1 MTTNKQDRSLTTGM
15 EEEWLQASEARYDS
29 MRNLLQSVKH
39 DIDALTSKIDMTQTS
54 PTSERAARFGDEPKR
69 SAMFLNMQNERKDN
83 GQVMLHPFCT
93 DSGAQLYPTHS
104 DAEKALKDLAEGDE
118 YMEIKIRE
126 AKQHFPLYGSED
138 QLLDCTV
145 ALSHRKPDHEEGK
158 TWRSPSDFNLHDPF
172 DEDIIHQEFRKEL
185 RPCLVETHRHQAI
198 KETDLD
204 DLKSDSY
211 THEVDSDRSI
221 SPAVSP
227 TFEICANENVQLSN
241 MLITKDETGHFQF
254 NSNDVN
260 GKTNHVEYQVCD
272 NEHALTTIDE
282 ASEEIEDDWS
292 SSDLDASVGNNE
304 HAKSNHV
311 PQTLSATLPNQS
323 IKVEFKTLSD
333 STLIPLTVHT
343 GEDDATQADSRKLKS
358 CSLKNTVGI
367 ESGYPVASTNASTGQ
382 KVWLRPKRTETEF
395 GSPIKQRPISAG
407 SLRAHLRNSDSSMPG
422 SIHSIS
428 STFSQESVISEAD
441 SYVTVN
447 SRFGTTG
454 SDEVYITACSDSEVQ
469 LQSPVQLPCRQD
481 EEDCSTLSRRR
492 TKLPRNQRHRTKDL
506 VPIGDSSSDEE
517 FDETLIRSEAIVV
530 TPKFSRLPSK
540 ITSPNESISVIRY
553 GTYPQGEQPQ
563 TSQSDS
569 HQSRAAESPTT
580 GTYLT
585 HKRTVLQRPN
595 RSPPTLEH
603 RAETETAGRSDSDV
617 CSSPD
622 SSSSADEADYDASR
636 STVWN
641 TCDFN
646 SGESMLLPK
655 LFCKPSLKSDISTEA
670 WRKCLDSIEE
680 TSVSSQIYG
689 ERRELNENTNQQA
702 ISTTGPVTATHIT
715 DSTDKSSTVIMPKYF
730 LNSQEQQKLNVSA
743 VTAKAAQPQCET
755 EEGRASTCDGKTGL
769 VEQNQPISSEIES
782 GADVN
787 ACALIGPPK
796 DNINHPKFAIAIER
810 VTSGCTADGQ
820 KNIFTL
826 NEQGADSAN
835 AHIAPTST
843 VEEQPT
849 TKPTDTEKEMPGA
862 RATYYRDTN
871 SVNAQKHNTT
881 HIYNDGNQE
890 MTKQAVLSEPRRG
903 SSMRTNNCLSSDGN
917 KRTPLSLAVVVASAE
932 ATAARPLTYSPLPSM
947 DMDVPLMLRTAE
959 FKDVHFDGHPTSSE
973 STHPYFST
981 TCERP
986 LHSAGSMENNSLNSC
1001 QTERVLRNT
1010 NTVDSLHVDSVLTPV
1025 TFSHSL
1031 THNTDA
1037 QSRSSLQFASRE
1049 FATPSIPSHSRT
1061 HLTTTE
1067 VRELPHQ
1074 KVMTAVT
1081 NDVRIYL
1088 DNEPLKSPSLS
1099 AASQLHRQM
1108 QSPLHSSSNEDPKH
1122 PVFSTQ
1128 KPNVQTGHSSTQ
1140 WNNDIQAATQRTS
1153 RILHG
1158 QGDYL
1163 DDAVKLVMAPQV
1175 PVPQRVEHTYVDS
1188 QTADQPITTK
1198 SNYGKQSDRLEHE
1211 PHNLKEGF
1219 SRRMNFG
1226 KSDISQEV
1234 TKFDT
1239 KLHIEPTI
1247 QVVKQPQSVLI
1258 NNVYSP
1264 TDTYPQLEQ
1273 VKPTYVSHVSGLLQ
1287 AEPVSFL
1294 QSSNEQRT
1302 CSPSPPRIHKF
1313 RSTGPRSSPP
1323 MIRPKWHLKPIPT
1336 DNEIR
1341 ERLRSRSRQRLEER
1355 QSRPFRPDSIT
1366 SHRPR
1371 SSRSDS
1377 RYRCTDLDSV
1387 IAESRTDTLDVVH
1400 SSVPESGVLSEAR
1413 PSASLF
1419 DLDDRSKLG
1428 IPQTP
1433 RTVGATNFTG
1443 IQTMGTRGVF
1453 GEAKSYTS
1461 LLETD
1466 IDTGE
1471 NFERP
1476 IVLETDVDNLQTR
1489 MNSQTFHELQNQKTR
1504 SLFNLTYANTPGT
1517 HRRLTTSNV
1526 IARKVSPSPTGI
1538 EASEN
1543 WHRTKSLQ
1551 GLPNSDQESSA
1562 TTVAHDFRTYSH
1574 TTKIGG
1580 IGAKGL
1586 LDRLR
1591 DRAKSTHELRIAQ
1604 SLTKLRVPEWLDKA
1618 ECLTHSVIEGVHPLD
1633 DDLCDLSN
1641 RPYGSGKNTLSK
1653 QFGTDRSRSL
1663 VSSVRSLSSVRK
1675 AGEAISPKWI
1685 QKTGTIIETV
1695 AEPMRPR
1702 VSGSHQPRFVRP
1714 SQEMRDRGSSASR
1727 LQPINSKLYSS
1738 MRSLAYGRGNPENPP
1753 QSHLGLPPQVA
1764 PRAGRPKG
1772 QSTEMK
1778 LSPQDFIPKY
1788 EQIWGRDLQRLRQP
1802 KVGSRPTEPHQ
1813 PNVTEN
1819 AGFLADLP
1827 DADNDYFPVN
1837 PSEPQQQKQMLKPNQ
1852 TFRTSDRSF
1861 EDIKPADYDSGTE
1874 HSGEHIEMH
1883 STKPYQEKEQ
1893 LSLNPKVQ
1901 NGEVIGDTQ
1910 YSHTS
1915 QQTKNVQQNTRH
1927 ARQKYSH
1934 FDSTDMDSQISPQ
1947 TEQEFEPTK
1956 SEWRVIDAEG
1966 ETESEATDGL
1976 DQISDLTC
1984 LTSLIDTC
1992 AARHRALL
2000 ANRPSAL
2007 EHLLTSLGWWPSVP
2021 KVEHQHLPPTA
2032 AEAISIAAHEFDVDE
2047 DSHRTEFI
2055 QLLAGPESRRPIN
2068 LGEFALNQLSGSVR
2082 RKPEDG
2088 LLYISCGRSECTK
2101 LPVQVGQALDWRA
2114 CANCYTLYCSTT
2126 CRSIDRQAFHDH
2138 PTVCSFARAKRVCNR
2153 LLRNLAPGQVT
2164 GLTALAKTGMARLGR
2179 GGILLPFALVR
2190 HAELFLQRA
2199 RAQPFLQE
2207 EHADSSAEQARACW
2221 DDHHQPS
2228 PGGVMS
2234 PPLYL
2239 TLNELEQL
2247 DSTVANPCRTYVPST
2262 SMVIIVVVCAYELI
2276 ARADGRPVHL
2286 FKQSLILPFPAHNT
2300 GGGGANNVRKSS
2312 LTERRGLLNKPPVLP
2327 QTNGVLSKPDRQ
2339 ASAAREAYMIRLQR
2353 ILRERGVSLRH
2364 HHPDIYTHIANFVET
2379 GVPFHPIRIVFHD
2392 FVLREEVLC
2401 TIQPM
2406 SDPQIVPTRQL
2417 QSQGATNA
2425 DTYEAIVE
2433 QEADRANK
2441 TRQIPNSPSDA
2452 DSARSVNQQL
2462 PETDF

>member
-1 MTTNKQDRSLTTGM
+1 M

-39 DIDALTSKIDMTQTS
+39 DIDALTSKIDMTHAS
-54 PTSERAARFGDEPKR
+54 PTLERATRFGDEPK
-69 SAMFLNMQNERKDN
+69 SGSPFLNMQNERKDN
-83 GQVMLHPFCT
+83 GQVMLQPFCA
-93 DSGAQLYPTHS
+93 DSGALLYPTNS

-138 QLLDCTV
+138 QLIDCTV
-145 ALSHRKPDHEEGK
+145 AMSHQKPDHEEGK

-172 DEDIIHQEFRKEL
+172 DEDIIRHEFRKEL

-254 NSNDVN
+254 NANDVN
-260 GKTNHVEYQVCD
+260 GKTNHMEYQVCD

-304 HAKSNHV
+304 HAKSNRLTVSAGHV
-311 PQTLSATLPNQS
+311 PQSLSATLPNQS

-333 STLIPLTVHT
+333 STLIPLTVQT
-343 GEDDATQADSRKLKS
+343 GEDDDTQTDSRKLKS
-358 CSLKNTVGI
+358 CSLKNTVGT
-367 ESGYPVASTNASTGQ
+367 ESGYSVTSTNASTGQ
-382 KVWLRPKRTETEF
+382 KIWLRPKRTETEF

-469 LQSPVQLPCRQD
+469 LQSPVQPPCRQD

-517 FDETLIRSEAIVV
+517 LDETLIRSEAIVV

-540 ITSPNESISVIRY
+540 IASPDESISVIRY
-553 GTYPQGEQPQ
+553 GTYPQGGQLQ

-569 HQSRAAESPTT
+569 HQLSAAEPPAT
-580 GTYLT
+580 GAYLT

-595 RSPPTLEH
+595 RSPPTLE
-603 RAETETAGRSDSDV
+603 RRTETEAAGRSDSDV
-617 CSSPD
+617 YSSSPD

-641 TCDFN
+641 VYGFN
-646 SGESMLLPK
+646 SGESTLLPK
-655 LFCKPSLKSDISTEA
+655 LFCKPSLQSDVSADA

-680 TSVSSQIYG
+680 TSISSQIYG
-689 ERRELNENTNQQA
+689 ERGELNENTNQQA
-702 ISTTGPVTATHIT
+702 TSTSVPVTATQIT
-715 DSTDKSSTVIMPKYF
+715 DSTDKSST
-730 LNSQEQQKLNVSA
+730 NLNVSA
-743 VTAKAAQPQCET
+743 ITTKAAQPKFET

-769 VEQNQPISSEIES
+769 VEQNRPISLEIES

-787 ACALIGPPK
+787 ACALIGPLK
-796 DNINHPKFAIAIER
+796 DTINHPKVATAIQR
-810 VTSGCTADGQ
+810 VTSGSNADGQ
-820 KNIFTL
+820 KNIFAL
-826 NEQGADSAN
+826 NDQGADSAN

-849 TKPTDTEKEMPGA
+849 TKPTDTEKEEMPGA
-862 RATYYRDTN
+862 RATYCRDTN
-871 SVNAQKHNTT
+871 SVNAQKHIT
-881 HIYNDGNQE
+881 HMCNDGSQE
-890 MTKQAVLSEPRRG
+890 MTKEAALTESRRA
-903 SSMRTNNCLSSDGN
+903 SSMRTNTCLSSDGT

-947 DMDVPLMLRTAE
+947 DMDVPLMLRTTE
-959 FKDVHFDGHPTSSE
+959 FKDVHFEDHPTFCE
-973 STHPYFST
+973 DTHPYFST
-981 TCERP
+981 KCERP
-986 LHSAGSMENNSLNSC
+986 LQTADPNENISLNSC

-1010 NTVDSLHVDSVLTPV
+1010 NTVDNLHVDSVLTPV
-1025 TFSHSL
+1025 TSPHSV
-1031 THNTDA
+1031 THDIDA
-1037 QSRSSLQFASRE
+1037 QSRSSLRFASRE

-1061 HLTTTE
+1061 HLTTTD
-1067 VRELPHQ
+1067 VREIPHQ
-1074 KVMTAVT
+1074 KVTTAVA

-1088 DNEPLKSPSLS
+1088 DNEPLKSPSWS
-1099 AASQLHRQM
+1099 AASQLHRQT
-1108 QSPLHSSSNEDPKH
+1108 QSPPRSSNNEDPKH
-1122 PVFSTQ
+1122 LVFSTQ
-1128 KPNVQTGHSSTQ
+1128 KPNVQTDHSSTQ
-1140 WNNDIQAATQRTS
+1140 WKNDIQAATQRTS

-1163 DDAVKLVMAPQV
+1163 DDAVKLVMAPQL
-1175 PVPQRVEHTYVDS
+1175 PVPQRAEHTYVEN
-1188 QTADQPITTK
+1188 QIADQPIPTK
-1198 SNYGKQSDRLEHE
+1198 SVYSKQKDRSGYE
-1211 PHNLKEGF
+1211 PHNMKEGF

-1226 KSDISQEV
+1226 KPDISQEI
-1234 TKFDT
+1234 TNIDT
-1239 KLHIEPTI
+1239 KLHTDPTI
-1247 QVVKQPQSVLI
+1247 HVVKQPQSVLV

-1264 TDTYPQLEQ
+1264 TDTYPQHEQ
-1273 VKPTYVSHVSGLLQ
+1273 VKPTYVSHVSGLLR

-1294 QSSNEQRT
+1294 QSSGEQRT
-1302 CSPSPPRIHKF
+1302 CSPSPPRFHKF
-1313 RSTGPRSSPP
+1313 RPTGPRSSPP

-1355 QSRPFRPDSIT
+1355 QSRPFRPESST
-1366 SHRPR
+1366 THRPR

-1387 IAESRTDTLDVVH
+1387 IAESRADTLDVVH
-1400 SSVPESGVLSEAR
+1400 SSVPESGVLSDAR

-1428 IPQTP
+1428 IPQAP
-1433 RTVGATNFTG
+1433 RTVGSTNFAGT
-1443 IQTMGTRGVF
+1443 QTMGTRGVF

-1517 HRRLTTSNV
+1517 HRRLTTNNV
-1526 IARKVSPSPTGI
+1526 IARKVSPSPTEI

-1551 GLPNSDQESSA
+1551 GLPNSDQESSVTA
-1562 TTVAHDFRTYSH
+1562 VAHDFRTYSH

-1586 LDRLR
+1586 IDRLR

-1633 DDLCDLSN
+1633 DDLCDLSS
-1641 RPYGSGKNTLSK
+1641 RPYGSGKTTVHK
-1653 QFGTDRSRSL
+1653 KFGTDRSRSL
-1663 VSSVRSLSSVRK
+1663 VSSVRSLSGVRR

-1685 QKTGTIIETV
+1685 QKTGTTIETV

-1714 SQEMRDRGSSASR
+1714 SQEMRDRGSSVSR
-1727 LQPINSKLYSS
+1727 LQPITSKLYSS
-1738 MRSLAYGRGNPENPP
+1738 MRSLAYGRGNPETHA

-1764 PRAGRPKG
+1764 PRAGRPTG
-1772 QSTEMK
+1772 QGTEMK
-1778 LSPQDFIPKY
+1778 LNPQDFIPKY

-1802 KVGSRPTEPHQ
+1802 KVGSQPTERHQ
-1813 PNVTEN
+1813 SNVTETE
-1819 AGFLADLP
+1819 GFLTHLP
-1827 DADNDYFPVN
+1827 DVDTDYFPVN
-1837 PSEPQQQKQMLKPNQ
+1837 PSESQQQKQMSKSNQ
-1852 TFRTSDRSF
+1852 TFGTSERSF

-1883 STKPYQEKEQ
+1883 HTKLYQEEEQ
-1893 LSLNPKVQ
+1893 SSRNPKVLNGDVIDNAQ
-1901 NGEVIGDTQ
+1901 N
-1910 YSHTS
+1910 SHAS
-1915 QQTKNVQQNTRH
+1915 QQTKNLQQNSRH
-1927 ARQKYSH
+1927 AHQKYSH
-1934 FDSTDMDSQISPQ
+1934 FDATDVHSQISPQ
-1947 TEQEFEPTK
+1947 TEQELEPQK

-2007 EHLLTSLGWWPSVP
+2007 EHLLISLGWWPSVP
-2021 KVEHQHLPPTA
+2021 KAEHQHLPPTA

-2101 LPVQVGQALDWRA
+2101 LPVQVGQALGWRA

-2207 EHADSSAEQARACW
+2207 EHADSSVEQARVCW

-2312 LTERRGLLNKPPVLP
+2312 LTERRGLLSKPPVLP

-2364 HHPDIYTHIANFVET
+2364 HYTHIANFVET

-2417 QSQGATNA
+2417 QSQSATNT

-2433 QEADRANK
+2433 QETDRVNK
-2441 TRQIPNSPSDA
+2441 TRQTTNSPSDA
-2452 DSARSVNQQL
+2452 DIARNVNQQL

>member
-1 MTTNKQDRSLTTGM
+1 
-15 EEEWLQASEARYDS
+15 
-29 MRNLLQSVKH
+29 
-39 DIDALTSKIDMTQTS
+39 
-54 PTSERAARFGDEPKR
+54 
-69 SAMFLNMQNERKDN
+69 
-83 GQVMLHPFCT
+83 
-93 DSGAQLYPTHS
+93 
-104 DAEKALKDLAEGDE
+104 
-118 YMEIKIRE
+118 
-126 AKQHFPLYGSED
+126 
-138 QLLDCTV
+138 
-145 ALSHRKPDHEEGK
+145 
-158 TWRSPSDFNLHDPF
+158 
-172 DEDIIHQEFRKEL
+172 
-185 RPCLVETHRHQAI
+185 
-198 KETDLD
+198 
-204 DLKSDSY
+204 
-211 THEVDSDRSI
+211 
-221 SPAVSP
+221 
-227 TFEICANENVQLSN
+227 
-241 MLITKDETGHFQF
+241 
-254 NSNDVN
+254 
-260 GKTNHVEYQVCD
+260 
-272 NEHALTTIDE
+272 
-282 ASEEIEDDWS
+282 
-292 SSDLDASVGNNE
+292 
-304 HAKSNHV
+304 
-311 PQTLSATLPNQS
+311 
-323 IKVEFKTLSD
+323 
-333 STLIPLTVHT
+333 
-343 GEDDATQADSRKLKS
+343 
-358 CSLKNTVGI
+358 
-367 ESGYPVASTNASTGQ
+367 
-382 KVWLRPKRTETEF
+382 
-395 GSPIKQRPISAG
+395 
-407 SLRAHLRNSDSSMPG
+407 
-422 SIHSIS
+422 
-428 STFSQESVISEAD
+428 
-441 SYVTVN
+441 
-447 SRFGTTG
+447 
-454 SDEVYITACSDSEVQ
+454 
-469 LQSPVQLPCRQD
+469 
-481 EEDCSTLSRRR
+481 
-492 TKLPRNQRHRTKDL
+492 
-506 VPIGDSSSDEE
+506 
-517 FDETLIRSEAIVV
+517 
-530 TPKFSRLPSK
+530 
-540 ITSPNESISVIRY
+540 
-553 GTYPQGEQPQ
+553 
-563 TSQSDS
+563 
-569 HQSRAAESPTT
+569 
-580 GTYLT
+580 
-585 HKRTVLQRPN
+585 
-595 RSPPTLEH
+595 
-603 RAETETAGRSDSDV
+603 
-617 CSSPD
+617 
-622 SSSSADEADYDASR
+622 
-636 STVWN
+636 
-641 TCDFN
+641 
-646 SGESMLLPK
+646 MLLPK
-655 LFCKPSLKSDISTEA
+655 LFCKPSLQSDLSA
-670 WRKCLDSIEE
+670 NARRKCLDSIEE
-680 TSVSSQIYG
+680 ASFSSQIYG
-689 ERRELNENTNQQA
+689 ERAELNENTNQQA
-702 ISTTGPVTATHIT
+702 TSTSSPVTAPQIT
-715 DSTDKSSTVIMPKYF
+715 DSTDKSSTVVVPKYF
-730 LNSQEQQKLNVSA
+730 LTSQEQRKLNVPA
-743 VTAKAAQPQCET
+743 VTTKAAQPQFET
-755 EEGRASTCDGKTGL
+755 EEGRASTCDGKAGL
-769 VEQNQPISSEIES
+769 VEQNRPILLENES

-796 DNINHPKFAIAIER
+796 DNINHPKVATAMQR

-849 TKPTDTEKEMPGA
+849 TKPTDTEKEEMPGA
-862 RATYYRDTN
+862 HATYYRDTN
-871 SVNAQKHNTT
+871 SVNAQKHNIT
-881 HIYNDGNQE
+881 HNYNDGSQAAGEVRSRVIKHVTDFAVEGYRTLVFSSRQVNQTE
-890 MTKQAVLSEPRRG
+890 YSTLLADLHKATGLVGQAREQAVESAYAAIESQLQPMFVTAVEDQLQPGVKQLLSESRRG
-903 SSMRTNNCLSSDGN
+903 SSMRTNTCLSSDGS
-917 KRTPLSLAVVVASAE
+917 KRTPLSLSVVVASAE

-959 FKDVHFDGHPTSSE
+959 FKDVRFDDHPTFSE
-973 STHPYFST
+973 STRPYFST
-981 TCERP
+981 TCECP
-986 LHSAGSMENNSLNSC
+986 VQSAGPNSC
-1001 QTERVLRNT
+1001 QTERVPRNT
-1010 NTVDSLHVDSVLTPV
+1010 NTVDSLQVDYVLTPV
-1025 TFSHSL
+1025 TSPHSA
-1031 THNTDA
+1031 THDTDA
-1037 QSRSSLQFASRE
+1037 QSRSSLRFASRE
-1049 FATPSIPSHSRT
+1049 FATSATPSHSRT
-1061 HLTTTE
+1061 HLTTTD
-1067 VRELPHQ
+1067 VRKLSHQ

-1088 DNEPLKSPSLS
+1088 DSEPLKSPAWS
-1099 AASQLHRQM
+1099 AANQLHHQT
-1108 QSPLHSSSNEDPKH
+1108 QSPPHSSSNEDPKH
-1122 PVFSTQ
+1122 LVFSTQ
-1128 KPNVQTGHSSTQ
+1128 KLNVQTDHSSTQ
-1140 WNNDIQAATQRTS
+1140 WKNDIQAATQRTS

-1188 QTADQPITTK
+1188 QSADQPI
-1198 SNYGKQSDRLEHE
+1198 SMESVHDQQRDRLEHE
-1211 PHNLKEGF
+1211 PHNLKKGN
-1219 SRRMNFG
+1219 SRTVNIG
-1226 KSDISQEV
+1226 KPDISQEII
-1234 TKFDT
+1234 KFDT
-1239 KLHIEPTI
+1239 KLHTDPTI
-1247 QVVKQPQSVLI
+1247 KVVKQPQSVLV
-1258 NNVYSP
+1258 NNVYP
-1264 TDTYPQLEQ
+1264 PIDTYPQHEQ
-1273 VKPTYVSHVSGLLQ
+1273 VKPTYVSQVSDLLR

-1302 CSPSPPRIHKF
+1302 CSPSPPRVHKF

-1355 QSRPFRPDSIT
+1355 QSRPFRPDSST
-1366 SHRPR
+1366 THRQR

-1387 IAESRTDTLDVVH
+1387 IAESRTDTLDAVH
-1400 SSVPESGVLSEAR
+1400 SPVPESGILSDAR

-1428 IPQTP
+1428 IPQAP
-1433 RTVGATNFTG
+1433 RTVGATKYTG
-1443 IQTMGTRGVF
+1443 TRTMGTRGVF

-1526 IARKVSPSPTGI
+1526 IPRKVSPSPTGI

-1562 TTVAHDFRTYSH
+1562 TTNAHDFRTYSH

-1586 LDRLR
+1586 IDRLR

-1633 DDLCDLSN
+1633 DDLCDSSS
-1641 RPYGSGKNTLSK
+1641 RPYGSGKTTMNK
-1653 QFGTDRSRSL
+1653 IFGTDRSRSL
-1663 VSSVRSLSSVRK
+1663 VSSVRSLSAVRRS
-1675 AGEAISPKWI
+1675 GEAISPKWI
-1685 QKTGTIIETV
+1685 QQTGTTIETV

-1702 VSGSHQPRFVRP
+1702 VSGSYQPRFVRP
-1714 SQEMRDRGSSASR
+1714 SQEIRDRGSSSSR

-1738 MRSLAYGRGNPENPP
+1738 MRSLAYGRGNSENQA

-1764 PRAGRPKG
+1764 PRTGRPTG
-1772 QSTEMK
+1772 QSAEMK
-1778 LSPQDFIPKY
+1778 LSPQDFVPKY

-1813 PNVTEN
+1813 PNVTETITIRAQN
-1819 AGFLADLP
+1819 IPGSILKCTM
-1827 DADNDYFPVN
+1827 
-1837 PSEPQQQKQMLKPNQ
+1837 PS
-1852 TFRTSDRSF
+1852 
-1861 EDIKPADYDSGTE
+1861 
-1874 HSGEHIEMH
+1874 
-1883 STKPYQEKEQ
+1883 PYQKEEQ
-1893 LSLNPKVQ
+1893 FSRNPKVL
-1901 NGEVIGDTQ
+1901 NGEVIDDAQ
-1910 YSHTS
+1910 NSHAS
-1915 QQTKNVQQNTRH
+1915 QQTKNLQQNTRH
-1927 ARQKYSH
+1927 AHQKYSQ
-1934 FDSTDMDSQISPQ
+1934 FDSTDVDSQISPQ
-1947 TEQEFEPTK
+1947 TEQELEPPK

-2007 EHLLTSLGWWPSVP
+2007 EHLLISLGWWPSVP
-2021 KVEHQHLPPTA
+2021 KTEHQHLPPTA

-2101 LPVQVGQALDWRA
+2101 LPVQVGQALGWRA

-2207 EHADSSAEQARACW
+2207 NNADSSAEQALACW

-2327 QTNGVLSKPDRQ
+2327 QTNGILSKPDRQ

-2379 GVPFHPIRIVFHD
+2379 GVPFNPIRIVFHD

-2417 QSQGATNA
+2417 QSQGATNV
-2425 DTYEAIVE
+2425 DTYDAIAE

-2441 TRQIPNSPSDA
+2441 TRQTPNSPA
-2452 DSARSVNQQL
+2452 DPDIACNVNQQL